1 MSVRPLRS
9 AALLA
14 FALLAHGANA
24 QEPTPPPP
32 PPTPPVAIDPGK
44 PQRPVAVLSSVMP
57 TYPRDQVCL
66 GVHGTVTLIVTIGA
80 DDQVQDVEVE
90 RSTRSRELDRAAMEA
105 VRKARW
111 QAEIVNGE
119 PVASRVRLPVE
130 FVLDQQPREYCRRVD
145 VTLFDTEAVAP
156 VSARIELYVPAALEA
171 QLQWRRL
178 AVPPQSEALIHEERR
193 ALPRPE
199 RERRS
204 AVEVATPKP
213 LPPGRYA
220 LDVLIDGEL
229 RGHQEFEVR

>member
-44 PQRPVAVLSSVMP
+44 PQRPVAALSSVMP

-66 GVHGTVTLIVTIGA
+66 GVHGTVILIVTIGA

-171 QLQWRRL
+171 KLQWRRL

-193 ALPRPE
+193 ALSRPE